1 VCNMDLPLSAFKI
14 QRIRMRDCFVA
25 YIIALTIVTA
35 AVLPHSGVL
44 VKAIV
49 ISGPGKAKLDEV
61 TLLPLAEDEVRVRVL
76 ATGCCGTDVELL
88 DGTMPYF
95 TSGMGQYP
103 LIPGHE
109 WTGEV
114 NEIGSEVR
122 GFTIGDRV
130 VGECSCGCMRCER
143 CRAGNYHRCAY
154 RTETGVLNRSGGFA
168 EYMNFPAT
176 FLHRISED
184 VPIESACL
192 VEPAAVAFN
201 GVRKA
206 QVTPSDDVAIFGDG
220 PIGLLLVMMA
230 KACSARTVTLVGATA
245 DRLAIGATLGAT
257 ATINANEQ
265 RASAFLGDG
274 KEIAPS
280 VIVEATGNPAS
291 VLEAVSCAA
300 PGARLVLQGIFA
312 GRRLNDLNIDQ
323 VVINEISIQG
333 ALGSP
338 GLWPDVIRL
347 IEGGGVNPA
356 LLVTEMLPLDEYHRA
371 MEMVRK
377 RRGMKT
383 VVLAKR

>member
-1 VCNMDLPLSAFKI
+1 
-14 QRIRMRDCFVA
+14 
-25 YIIALTIVTA
+25 
-35 AVLPHSGVL
+35 
-44 VKAIV
+44 V
-49 ISGPGKAKLDEV
+49 ISGPGQAKLNDV
-61 TLLPLAEDEVRVRVL
+61 SLPALTADEVRVRVI

-88 DGTMPYF
+88 EGTMPYF
-95 TSGMGQYP
+95 TSRMGRYP

-114 NEIGSEVR
+114 EEIGSEVR
-122 GFTIGDRV
+122 GFAVGDHV

-143 CRAGNYHRCAY
+143 CRTGNYHRCSY
-154 RTETGVLNRSGGFA
+154 RTETGVLNRAGGFA

-176 FLHRISED
+176 FLHRISKD
-184 VPIESACL
+184 VPLESACL

-206 QVTPSDDVAIFGDG
+206 QVTPTDDVAIFGDG

-230 KACSARTVTLVGATA
+230 KAFGARTVTLVGATTE
-245 DRLAIGATLGAT
+245 RLAVGARLGAT
-257 ATINANEQ
+257 ATISVAEQ
-265 RASAFLGDG
+265 RASALLGDG

-280 VIVEATGNPAS
+280 VIIEATGNPAS
-291 VLEAVSCAA
+291 ILEAVSSAA

-312 GRRLNDLNIDQ
+312 GRTVSDLNVDQ

-347 IEGGGVNPA
+347 IESGRVNPS
-356 LLVTEMLPLDEYHRA
+356 LLVTEVLRLEDYHRA
-371 MEMVRK
+371 MEMVK
-377 RRGMKT
+377 GRRGLKT
-383 VVLAKR
+383 IVRMNA